1 MKKPF
6 SLFEELTTNVQTI
19 NDIDNG
25 IKITLGPTGK
35 NGIVSDQK
43 GNLKIITSGSL
54 LMKSLD
60 FPSSSGNIILKLLE
74 QASAKTF
81 SISGDGSTTTILL
94 ACQLLKSSLR
104 FLVNGY
110 NAIFLSN
117 GLKRLAYFVVDKVV
131 EYAQS
136 ISNLD

>member
-1 MKKPF
+1 MLCF
-6 SLFEELTTNVQTI
+6 FALVF
-19 NDIDNG
+19 
-25 IKITLGPTGK
+25 
-35 NGIVSDQK
+35 
-43 GNLKIITSGSL
+43 
-54 LMKSLD
+54 
-60 FPSSSGNIILKLLE
+60 NIILKLLE

-131 EYAQS
+131 EYDDDSLLGKLRNDEDDVEGVWGCSSLGKNMGLCKA
-136 ISNLD
+136 